1 MPDAPR
7 SRDGPDDS
15 DDDDDAH
22 DTFDPLSRDTPDGV
36 VRNEDDEGWRFELV
50 DDADAAPER
59 PPLEPGSPSAE
70 NVFFVLVGVA
80 LTLLLLLSAFVPLP
94 LVA

>member
-7 SRDGPDDS
+7 PRDGPDDP
-15 DDDDDAH
+15 DDTD
-22 DTFDPLSRDTPDGV
+22 DTFDPRGNDTPDGV
-36 VRNEDDEGWRFELV
+36 VRNEDDDGWRFQLA
-50 DDADAAPER
+50 DDADAAAAEQ

-70 NVFFVLVGVA
+70 NVLFVLLGVA
-80 LTLLLLLSAFVPLP
+80 LMLLLLLSVFVPLP